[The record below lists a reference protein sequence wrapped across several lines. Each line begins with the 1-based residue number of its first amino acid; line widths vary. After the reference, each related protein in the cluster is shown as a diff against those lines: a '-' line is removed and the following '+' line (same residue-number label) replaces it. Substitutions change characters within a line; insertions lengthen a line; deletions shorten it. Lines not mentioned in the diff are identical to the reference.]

1 MSGKMIVISRIT
13 TVYDEVED
21 RVSLTGEAQSGEIYR
36 GWLTHRLFD
45 RLLERLFGILSKA
58 ADDGFSAV
66 LNEFAQDRAEAEL
79 SPTVPVQPKQESR
92 TLGPYLITEIDI
104 AELDGAVQLSFR
116 HSADAGAIIPLAHQ
130 DLRQWLAIVRTAYK
144 NAGWPMQTW
153 PDWMS
158 ERNHDAAAR
167 PVLH

>member
-1 MSGKMIVISRIT
+1 MIIISRIT
-13 TVYDEVED
+13 TVYDETED
-21 RVSLTGEAQSGEIYR
+21 RVSLTGEGQSGEIYR

-45 RLLERLFGILSKA
+45 RLLERLFGILGKA
-58 ADDGFSAV
+58 ADEGYASV
-66 LNEFAQDRAEAEL
+66 LNEFAQERAEAEL
-79 SPTVPVQPKQESR
+79 TPTVPVQAHKESR

-116 HSADAGAIIPLAHQ
+116 HSAEDGAVIPLAHQ

-144 NAGWPMQTW
+144 KADWPMKTW
-153 PDWMS
+153 PEWMA
-158 ERNHDAAAR
+158 ERIPEPSAR